1 MLETTIIQ
9 ISVKKYTL
17 ITLKFFFFSYLPFD
31 HHRRQH
37 IPTCEMFWKI
47 NQNQDE
53 IYQGSYIKLAT
64 LVFIFNTL
72 LSTEV

>member
-9 ISVKKYTL
+9 ISVKKYAL
-17 ITLKFFFFSYLPFD
+17 ITLKFFSYLLFD
-31 HHRRQH
+31 HHRCTH

-47 NQNQDE
+47 NRNQDE
-53 IYQGSYIKLAT
+53 IYQGAYIKLDT

>member
-9 ISVKKYTL
+9 ISVKEVRSYYSQV
-17 ITLKFFFFSYLPFD
+17 FFSYLLFD
-31 HHRRQH
+31 HHRRKH

-47 NQNQDE
+47 NRNQDE

-64 LVFIFNTL
+64 LVFVFNTL